1 MKLQINNISR
11 NSFNLLVW
19 QW

>member
-11 NSFNLLVW
+11 NSFNLLIW
-19 QW
+19 QC